1 MKSVNKQMAQQKRLV
16 ILFCKNNFN
25 FFIVLVYLWH
35 VLTDVE
41 IKKLLLE
48 IFFHEYFFYR
58 HGHPIYGIVSINA
71 HGLLIMIML
80 LIFAFVFI
88 IIDLV
93 QHWNATKQSE
103 F

>member
-1 MKSVNKQMAQQKRLV
+1 MKSVNKQMAQQKRFV

-48 IFFHEYFFYR
+48 IFFHEYFTSTWTSHIWDCKHKCTWFTDND
-58 HGHPIYGIVSINA
+58 NA
-71 HGLLIMIML
+71 AYFRVCFH
-80 LIFAFVFI
+80 
-88 IIDLV
+88 
-93 QHWNATKQSE
+93 NY
-103 F
+103 